1 MSKRKPLGP
10 LEYKWDGKIRS
21 PRELFRLLHDFLNKY
36 NYEHIYHELKDES
49 GAIDGTATFS
59 DSLTGKQD
67 LKIRNKWLLID
78 GIILI
83 VAGLVVLAKGVALAK
98 GVPSVESLSLPFTL
112 FLIGWALIDY
122 SSKKLRKCIS
132 LHVEGETYR
141 ARAEQKGETSS
152 EVYDVVSNCRV
163 IFSAKVG
170 RPATK
175 AGRQQATD
183 YGVAKLSRKVDDW
196 APLRSEFES
205 LTADFQKLRPKIE
218 IPEAIMPNKTD

>member
-67 LKIRNKWLLID
+67 LGIRNKWLLIN
-78 GIILI
+78 GIILM

-98 GVPSVESLSLPFTL
+98 GVPSDESLPLGGLLFFIGGTL
-112 FLIGWALIDY
+112 ISY

-152 EVYDVVSNCRV
+152 EVHGVVSNCRV
-163 IFSAKVG
+163 VFNAKVG
-170 RPATK
+170 RPETR
-175 AGRQQATD
+175 GD
-183 YGVAKLSRKVDDW
+183 GVAKLSKKADDW

-218 IPEAIMPNKTD
+218 IPEAIMHNKID